1 MSVMVTEPT
10 RSMTLTKI
18 TLMADSCVPEYPKW
32 CSRNRSGLKVLG
44 LGNNQ
49 DVDTPLTGV
58 ETCVENDGDPQSI
71 GGSTTGS
78 GENVNKCLGCETCC
92 PSSPSLPF
100 EAGLRLMLL
109 LNGLELVNDEDPH
122 SPSRSRLLVA
132 NVSHPYA
139 RSSSW
144 S

>member
-1 MSVMVTEPT
+1 MSVMVTEPK

-18 TLMADSCVPEYPKW
+18 TLMADSCVPEYSKW
-32 CSRNRSGLKVLG
+32 CSRDRSGSKVLG

-92 PSSPSLPF
+92 SSSSLLPF
-100 EAGLRLMLL
+100 EAGLRLVLL
-109 LNGLELVNDEDPH
+109 LNELELVNDGDLL
-122 SPSRSRLLVA
+122 SPSRSLLPVA
-132 NVSHPYA
+132 NPPRPCA
-139 RSSSW
+139 RSPSW